1 MYIYIIYIYFCLKSE
16 SNPFWMF
23 SCFMSVLKLECS
35 APCGSRA
42 GLPPADPV

>member
-23 SCFMSVLKLECS
+23 SCFMSVLEARMQCTLRKQS
-35 APCGSRA
+35 WFATS
-42 GLPPADPV
+42 